1 MIGRIATEAA
11 IGAAFIL
18 FLSLALW
25 MAGGMEQVV

>member
-1 MIGRIATEAA
+1 MIRRLATEAVC
-11 IGAAFIL
+11 GAAFIT

>member
-1 MIGRIATEAA
+1 MIRRLAA
-11 IGAAFIL
+11 DAACGAALIA